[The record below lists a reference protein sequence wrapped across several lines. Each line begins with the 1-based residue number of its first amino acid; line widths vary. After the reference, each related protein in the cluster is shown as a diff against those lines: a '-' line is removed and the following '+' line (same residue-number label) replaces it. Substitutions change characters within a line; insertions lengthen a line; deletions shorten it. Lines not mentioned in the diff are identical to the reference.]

1 MNLDDWER
9 ELVVYRKEFIKLQGW
24 NDKQAESYIRDGWAC
39 LRDGRL
45 AILSA
50 EEEAPLDALPVFQ
63 FRTPQGWRLPV
74 PLQLHLST
82 LLRPKEDAPSGGL
95 GPRERVFALIAKQ
108 GPPPKGDL
116 LKRKFKASE
125 LKRVIAQQAASRL
138 EDICDSDEFETAD
151 DSVWQAIL
159 AAIQFGRRQL
169 LAEIFAD
176 EEAMQENMRGRL
188 MNRKGKSSK
197 GRKRAEV
204 PQNKFRKRVQNLVRE
219 GLKAERN
226 AGDIRAF
233 VEKTLSTKG
242 MKREGEN
249 YIFGGVMAKKETVRK
264 WVREE
269 RKKQLRN

>member
-45 AILSA
+45 EILSA

-82 LLRPKEDAPSGGL
+82 LLRPQADAPSGGL

-116 LKRKFKASE
+116 LERKFKASE
-125 LKRVIAQQAASRL
+125 LKRVIAQQAASHL
-138 EDICDSDEFETAD
+138 EDICDSDEFETAN
-151 DSVWQAIL
+151 DSVGKRFLPQSNSDVDNCW
-159 AAIQFGRRQL
+159 RRFSRTRKQCKRTCGGGH
-169 LAEIFAD
+169 EPQR
-176 EEAMQENMRGRL
+176 QE
-188 MNRKGKSSK
+188 SK

-204 PQNKFRKRVQNLVRE
+204 SPNKFRKRVQNLVRE

-249 YIFGGVMAKKETVRK
+249 YIFGGVTAKKETVRK